1 MVAHGGVMEHTEAE
15 ADAIA
20 KRALVEAEKVRAAL
34 DVASAAKE
42 RAAVKSNELTGGSLN
57 LPQRHWR

>member
-1 MVAHGGVMEHTEAE
+1 MEHTEAE